1 MPQILKDIEKGG
13 LSMLFH
19 LENTIIPTVIHLLE
33 GFGIFIIIFASIKA
47 FIKYAMTFFNF
58 NNDMIKIE
66 LAKALALGLEFK
78 LGSEILKTVLIR
90 SLDEMYILGAII
102 FLRVVLT
109 FVIHWEIE
117 QDTKHCNLLLEN
129 KEKNKQ
135 GKVKELFNTNT
146 KTK

>member
-1 MPQILKDIEKGG
+1 
-13 LSMLFH
+13 MLFEH
-19 LENTIIPTVIHLLE
+19 LNSTLIKIVIHLLE

-47 FIKYAMTFFNF
+47 FYKYAISFFNF
-58 NNDMIKIE
+58 NDDTIKIE

-102 FLRVVLT
+102 FLRVILT

-117 QDTKHCNLLLEN
+117 KDTKHCNLLLDH
-129 KEKNKQ
+129 KEKSKQ
-135 GKVKELFNTNT
+135 DKGKLYNVSQH
-146 KTK
+146 